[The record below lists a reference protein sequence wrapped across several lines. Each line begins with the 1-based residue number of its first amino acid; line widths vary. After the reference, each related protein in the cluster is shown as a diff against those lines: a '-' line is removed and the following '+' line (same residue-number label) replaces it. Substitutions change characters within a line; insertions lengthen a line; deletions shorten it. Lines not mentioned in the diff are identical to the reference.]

1 MSRLDNLGTA
11 LRLLRHERGWTQA
24 KVASRAG
31 LSVSMLSHYES
42 GKRNPTLDSLGR
54 LLDALEVDLGP
65 FDGVL
70 ERVNERPA
78 SRPPRPRRAGR
89 KTLSPETV
97 AQALGLERSSDRRIA
112 PIQDR
117 LLKAVHALVELWPS
131 PKSRRARGL
140 SAPPDSPRLEVSAT
154 REPVESGDGPL

>member
-11 LRLLRHERGWTQA
+11 LRLLRNEKGWTQGE
-24 KVASRAG
+24 VARRAG

-42 GKRNPTLDSLGR
+42 GKRKPSLDSLGR
-54 LLDALEVDLGP
+54 LLDALEVELGP

-78 SRPPRPRRAGR
+78 PRPQRTRRSGR
-89 KTLSPETV
+89 KTSTPETV
-97 AQALGLERSSDRRIA
+97 AQALGLERSADRRIA

-117 LLKAVHALVELWPS
+117 LLEAVHALVELWPS
-131 PKSRRARGL
+131 LNGSRRSRR
-140 SAPPDSPRLEVSAT
+140 PPDLEASAT
-154 REPVESGDGPL
+154 LEPAEPGDGPL